1 MEKNILMELSRIKGL
16 INYNISNGFL
26 IEEDSQGAEIRQRAI
41 DNKILGT
48 DNVKGGGDPDSERW
62 PSITLSNESTEYP
75 IIFPYP
81 NGIPILGDKETGKPI
96 VWQFKAGDSSK
107 TFISEKQFKILVGSV
122 EAADKTIKEN
132 QEYFEKNGIKYCL
145 PQKEWWDL
153 HTDKKYIYK
162 FQNPRNNKIFNM
174 KLTML
179 GEGQCTNSGDGI
191 KYSGLDCS
199 KRCMGAN
206 NGWAFSLD
214 GFFESGTGKGY
225 DPEKNT
231 DHFDLRS
238 IDDIFWDKYDI
249 WIEVAVGVAVAI
261 AAPYLAAGILGIMAT
276 PILAATRIARLVTFL
291 GQASLYGGETTV
303 LIVLCEVAAEAGLLS
318 PLIYNYLSRGDNA
331 NAYLT
336 MAMCLI
342 PFVIEI
348 PSVKSFISKGFGNAT
363 MAESVVSKIKTS
375 GGLDYLLTL
384 SKEEQKALI
393 KSILTK
399 DEQTMFYLAM
409 ELLAKDD
416 GVVLQKAFAEF
427 IAKNGDRIEGGIAR
441 GTGNAPIDTGYKD
454 WLKNT
459 GYKALE
465 IVANPIGSAL
475 LQRSFVT
482 SLVRGFIV
490 VGPIVI
496 AFKYTWGKAAEWMT
510 ETQKDDVQNKIQD
523 ILNGNGSSYGKA
535 LMELNES
542 LGLGKEIPQ
551 EVVNLTIKKLI
562 EDPTFTK
569 FDENTEALIEEKTKE
584 SIKEVV
590 EQQLKNIAEVIKKSN
605 TNSTEDLKRMELF
618 DAQNQLSV
626 LDEIIMSSG
635 YPTLPDWENDSPT
648 LYDEWKFSV
657 IAGGKEINGVVKFIN
672 GDKNYEVYVDT
683 KKIFPTDDIKSGP
696 EVKFNPR
703 IVNNIGGFNNPPK
716 TTNPKTKGVLFIPSG
731 YNTTYNENDE
741 IWQDGNFKD
750 GQLYDG
756 KVYEYDRDGILQRI
770 KVYKEGKYH
779 SEGQL

>member
-26 IEEDSQGAEIRQRAI
+26 IKEDSQGAEIRQRAI

-62 PSITLSNESTEYP
+62 PTITLSSTSTEYP

-96 VWQFKAGDSSK
+96 VWQFKPGDSSK

-145 PQKEWWDL
+145 PQKAWWDL

-179 GEGQCTNSGDGI
+179 GEDQCTNSGDEI
-191 KYSGLDCS
+191 PRSGLDCS

-206 NGWAFSLD
+206 NGWMFSLD
-214 GFFESGTGKGY
+214 GFFEAGTGKGY
-225 DPEKNT
+225 DPQNPY
-231 DHFDLRS
+231 HFDLRS
-238 IDDIFWDKYDI
+238 IDDIFWDKYSM
-249 WIEVAVGVAVAI
+249 WIEIAVGVAVAFV
-261 AAPYLAAGILGIMAT
+261 APYLAAGILGAMAT
-276 PILAATRIARLVTFL
+276 PILAATRIARLITFL
-291 GQASLYGGETTV
+291 GEASVYGGETTW
-303 LIVLCEVAAEAGLLS
+303 LIISCEILAEGGLLS
-318 PLIYNYLSRGDNA
+318 PLISNYISRGDSGNA
-331 NAYLT
+331 ALT
-336 MAMCLI
+336 IAMCLI
-342 PFVIEI
+342 PFVTEL
-348 PSVKSFISKGFGNAT
+348 PSVKSFITKGFGT
-363 MAESVVSKIKTS
+363 PKMGESVVSKINTW
-375 GGLDYLLTL
+375 GGFT
-384 SKEEQKALI
+384 ALI
-393 KSILTK
+393 KLPKDQMQSVITTILTR
-399 DEQTMFYLAM
+399 DEQTMFYLGMDVLAADGGK
-409 ELLAKDD
+409 LLP
-416 GVVLQKAFAEF
+416 KAFAEF
-427 IAKNGDRIEGGIAR
+427 IAKNGDTIEASIAR
-441 GTGNAPIDTGYKD
+441 GTGNAPIDTGYK
-454 WLKNT
+454 KFVEKMGST

-465 IVANPIGSAL
+465 IVANPIGSAF

-496 AFKYTWGKAAEWMT
+496 TFKYTWGKAAEWMT

-551 EVVNLTIKKLI
+551 EVVDQTIKKLI

-683 KKIFPTDDIKSGP
+683 KKIFPTDDIKSDP

-703 IVNNIGGFNNPPK
+703 I
-716 TTNPKTKGVLFIPSG
+716 
-731 YNTTYNENDE
+731 EN
-741 IWQDGNFKD
+741 K
-750 GQLYDG
+750 
-756 KVYEYDRDGILQRI
+756 
-770 KVYKEGKYH
+770 
-779 SEGQL
+779 